1 MWALWTISTL
11 APSFAAFHFRTW
23 LMLIGHSRRCHLV
36 MHGEEGETERERE
49 SESQRVRESESQR
62 ERERVRESESQR
74 VRESESQRVRETESQ
89 RERESQTERE
99 RQTERGSQTER
110 EREIERESQIKI
122 RKVAGQRMLFHNTNF
137 GNSPNV
143 ALTAAS
149 CESNMWLASIWS
161 SRAYRKK
168 HHEKGM
174 LRHLHV
180 KRHKHHKLQTTHRR
194 EMKESR
200 IYIIV
205 YIYIYYIIVYIYILY
220 KCIYISINV
229 YIYII

>member
-1 MWALWTISTL
+1 MYARSGALHVNMLNFRYKIQHTVNVSVVNHFYFGSFFCCIPLSHLTDADRSLQTL
-11 APSFAAFHFRTW
+11 S
-23 LMLIGHSRRCHLV
+23 LGHAWGGGRD
-36 MHGEEGETERERE
+36 
-49 SESQRVRESESQR
+49 R

-74 VRESESQRVRETESQ
+74 VRESEREREGQRVRESESQRVRESESQ

-149 CESNMWLASIWS
+149 CESNM
-161 SRAYRKK
+161 
-168 HHEKGM
+168 
-174 LRHLHV
+174 
-180 KRHKHHKLQTTHRR
+180 
-194 EMKESR
+194 
-200 IYIIV
+200 
-205 YIYIYYIIVYIYILY
+205 
-220 KCIYISINV
+220 
-229 YIYII
+229 